1 MMTKNIMKSD
11 RQMKTNTNKRRAGF
25 LFVALLCAFPGS
37 ILAQERMSLYVGEVK
52 VIRVGDVDRVA
63 VGDGKLLSTS
73 ILKNGQLIILAEA
86 EGETKLHIWTIDQK
100 ERQIKVMIGKN
111 DAQRQVEEIRSLL
124 RGLPGVTVR
133 IVGGR
138 PVVEGTVDSG
148 GSSLLEAIG
157 AIYKDMINLT
167 NLAQVG
173 NQKMI
178 YMNVQ
183 ITEFNTNRLS
193 ELGINWLT
201 NINGPSGGYATENTD
216 NSNSISVL
224 TNASSP
230 LNVAQGGP
238 ITANR
243 SLSYF
248 GIATEITSKI
258 NFAINSGDAM
268 LLASPVLSARSG
280 GEAEFL
286 SGGEVPIPVSNG
298 LGDTSVEFK
307 EFGIILRIKPRA
319 DNAGNI
325 VAQVETELSTVDDS
339 LAVNNTPGFRTRKTS
354 TDVSLRN
361 GQTLILSKLVSNE
374 ISKNAT
380 GVMWLSKI
388 PVLGALFR
396 SSNFRNAKSELVIFV
411 TPHIFDADSEV
422 NREAIARAEELKDKF
437 LKSVDRK
444 ESILD

>member
-1 MMTKNIMKSD
+1 MKSD
-11 RQMKTNTNKRRAGF
+11 RLMKTIKVNDRRCK
-25 LFVALLCAFPGS
+25 ALLALILCAFS
-37 ILAQERMSLYVGEVK
+37 MQALAQERMHLYVGEVR
-52 VIRVGDVDRVA
+52 VIRVGEVDRVA
-63 VGDGKLLSTS
+63 VGNGSLLSTS
-73 ILKNGQLIILAEA
+73 ILKNGQLIILAES
-86 EGETKLHIWTIDQK
+86 EGETKLHIWTMDKK
-100 ERQIKVMIGKN
+100 ERQIKVTISKG
-111 DAQRQVEEIRSLL
+111 DANRQVGEIQSLL

-201 NINGPSGGYATENTD
+201 NINGPSGGYASENVE
-216 NSNSISVL
+216 SGAISVL
-224 TNASSP
+224 TNSSNP
-230 LNVAQGGP
+230 LSVGQGGP
-238 ITANR
+238 TNASNT
-243 SLSYF
+243 LSYF

-258 NFAINSGDAM
+258 NIAINSGDAL

-325 VAQVETELSTVDDS
+325 VAEVETELSTVDDS

-361 GQTLILSKLVSNE
+361 GQTLVLSKLVSNE
-374 ISKNAT
+374 ISKNTT
-380 GVMWLSKI
+380 GIIGLSKI
-388 PVLGALFR
+388 PILGALFR

-411 TPHIFDADSEV
+411 TPHIFDSDSEI
-422 NREAIARAEELKDKF
+422 NRESIARSEELRNRFLGVIKKDK
-437 LKSVDRK
+437 D
-444 ESILD
+444 ILD

>member
-1 MMTKNIMKSD
+1 MK
-11 RQMKTNTNKRRAGF
+11 NTNKIKERCQI
-25 LFVALLCAFPGS
+25 LLALILCAVCTQA
-37 ILAQERMSLYVGEVK
+37 LAQERMALYVGEVK
-52 VIRVGDVDRVA
+52 VIRVGSVDRVA
-63 VGDGKLLSTS
+63 VGNGDLLSTS

-86 EGETKLHIWTIDQK
+86 EGETKLHIWTTDQK
-100 ERQIKVMIGKN
+100 ERQIKVFISKG
-111 DAQRQVEEIRSLL
+111 DAGRQVSEIQSLL

-138 PVVEGTVDSG
+138 PVIEGTVDSG

-157 AIYKDMINLT
+157 GVYKDMINLT

-201 NINGPSGGYATENTD
+201 NINGPSGGYASENTD

-224 TNASSP
+224 TNAESP
-230 LNVAQGGP
+230 LSVAQGGP
-238 ITANR
+238 ITANQ

-258 NFAINSGDAM
+258 NLALNSGDAL

-325 VAQVETELSTVDDS
+325 VAEVETELSTVDDS

-374 ISKNAT
+374 VSKNTT
-380 GVMWLSKI
+380 GIIGLSKI
-388 PVLGALFR
+388 PILGALFR

-411 TPHIFDADSEV
+411 TPQIIDSDSEV
-422 NREAIARAEELKDKF
+422 NRESIARAEELKNKFFGAIKKDK
-437 LKSVDRK
+437 D
-444 ESILD
+444 ILD

>member
-1 MMTKNIMKSD
+1 MK
-11 RQMKTNTNKRRAGF
+11 NTNKIKERCQI
-25 LFVALLCAFPGS
+25 LLALVLCAVYAQA
-37 ILAQERMSLYVGEVK
+37 LAQERMALYVGEVK
-52 VIRVGDVDRVA
+52 VIRVGSVDRVA
-63 VGDGKLLSTS
+63 VGNGDLLSTS

-86 EGETKLHIWTIDQK
+86 EGETKLHIWTTDQK
-100 ERQIKVMIGKN
+100 ERQIKVLISKG
-111 DAQRQVEEIRSLL
+111 DAGRQVSEIQSLL
-124 RGLPGVTVR
+124 RGLPGVSVR

-138 PVVEGTVDSG
+138 PVIEGTVDSG

-157 AIYKDMINLT
+157 GIYKDMINLT

-201 NINGPSGGYATENTD
+201 NLNGPSGGYASENTD

-224 TNASSP
+224 TNAGNP
-230 LNVAQGGP
+230 LSVAQGGP
-238 ITANR
+238 ITANQ
-243 SLSYF
+243 SLNYF

-258 NFAINSGDAM
+258 NLALNSGDAL

-325 VAQVETELSTVDDS
+325 VAEVETELSTVDDS

-374 ISKNAT
+374 ISKNTT
-380 GVMWLSKI
+380 GIIGLSKI
-388 PVLGALFR
+388 PILGALFR

-411 TPHIFDADSEV
+411 TPQIIDSDSEV
-422 NREAIARAEELKDKF
+422 NRESIARAEELKNKFFGAVKKDK
-437 LKSVDRK
+437 D
-444 ESILD
+444 ILD

>member
-1 MMTKNIMKSD
+1 MKNI
-11 RQMKTNTNKRRAGF
+11 NTIKGCGK
-25 LFVALLCAFPGS
+25 ALLAF
-37 ILAQERMSLYVGEVK
+37 ILCVLSTQALAVERMQLYVGEVK
-52 VIRVGDVDRVA
+52 VLKVGEVDRVA
-63 VGDGKLLSTS
+63 VGNGKLLSTS
-73 ILKNGQLIILAEA
+73 ILKNGQLIILAEE
-86 EGETKLHIWTIDQK
+86 EGETKVHIWTIDKK
-100 ERQIKVMIGKN
+100 ERQIKVTISKA
-111 DAQRQVEEIRSLL
+111 DAPRQVGEIQSLL
-124 RGLPGVTVR
+124 KGLPGVTVR

-178 YMNVQ
+178 YMTVQ

-193 ELGINWLT
+193 ELGINWST
-201 NINGPSGGYATENTD
+201 NINGPSGGYASENTD

-224 TNASSP
+224 TNAGSP
-230 LNVAQGGP
+230 LSVAQGGP
-238 ITANR
+238 ITANA

-258 NFAINSGDAM
+258 NIAINSGDAM

-325 VAQVETELSTVDDS
+325 VAEVETELSTVDDS

-354 TDVSLRN
+354 TDVSLRD
-361 GQTLILSKLVSNE
+361 GQTLVLSKLVSNE
-374 ISKNAT
+374 ISKNTT
-380 GVMWLSKI
+380 GVIGLSKI
-388 PVLGALFR
+388 PILGALFR

-411 TPHIFDADSEV
+411 TPHIIDADSEI
-422 NREAIARAEELKDKF
+422 NRESIARAEELKNKF
-437 LKSVDRK
+437 LGAIKKD
-444 ESILD
+444 EDILD

>member
-1 MMTKNIMKSD
+1 MK
-11 RQMKTNTNKRRAGF
+11 NTNNIKERCQV
-25 LFVALLCAFPGS
+25 LLALVLCAVCTQA
-37 ILAQERMSLYVGEVK
+37 LAQERMALYVGEVK
-52 VIRVGDVDRVA
+52 VIRVGSVDRVA
-63 VGDGKLLSTS
+63 VGNGDLLSTS

-86 EGETKLHIWTIDQK
+86 EGETKLHIWTTDQK
-100 ERQIKVMIGKN
+100 ERQIKVYISKG
-111 DAQRQVEEIRSLL
+111 DAGRQVSEIQSLL
-124 RGLPGVTVR
+124 HGLPGVSVR

-157 AIYKDMINLT
+157 GVYKDMINLT

-201 NINGPSGGYATENTD
+201 NINGPSGGYASE
-216 NSNSISVL
+216 NSNSRGSLSVL
-224 TNASSP
+224 TNASNP
-230 LNVAQGGP
+230 LSVGDVTPP
-238 ITANR
+238 ILTANK

-258 NFAINSGDAM
+258 NLAINSGDAL

-325 VAQVETELSTVDDS
+325 VAEVETELSTVDDS

-374 ISKNAT
+374 ISKNTT
-380 GVMWLSKI
+380 GIIGLSKI
-388 PVLGALFR
+388 PILGALFR
-396 SSNFRNAKSELVIFV
+396 SNNFRNARSELVIFV
-411 TPHIFDADSEV
+411 TPQIIDSDSEV
-422 NREAIARAEELKDKF
+422 NRESIARAEELKNKFFGAIKKDK
-437 LKSVDRK
+437 D
-444 ESILD
+444 ILE

>member
-1 MMTKNIMKSD
+1 
-11 RQMKTNTNKRRAGF
+11 
-25 LFVALLCAFPGS
+25 
-37 ILAQERMSLYVGEVK
+37 
-52 VIRVGDVDRVA
+52 
-63 VGDGKLLSTS
+63 
-73 ILKNGQLIILAEA
+73 
-86 EGETKLHIWTIDQK
+86 
-100 ERQIKVMIGKN
+100 
-111 DAQRQVEEIRSLL
+111 
-124 RGLPGVTVR
+124 
-133 IVGGR
+133 
-138 PVVEGTVDSG
+138 VVEGTVDSG

-157 AIYKDMINLT
+157 GVYKDMINLT

-201 NINGPSGGYATENTD
+201 NINGPSGGYASENTD

-224 TNASSP
+224 TNAASP
-230 LNVAQGGP
+230 LSVAQGGP
-238 ITANR
+238 VTANQ
-243 SLSYF
+243 SLNYF

-258 NFAINSGDAM
+258 NLAINSGDAL

-325 VAQVETELSTVDDS
+325 VAEVETELSTVDDS

-374 ISKNAT
+374 ISKNTT
-380 GVMWLSKI
+380 GIIGLSKI
-388 PVLGALFR
+388 PILGALFR
-396 SSNFRNAKSELVIFV
+396 SNNFRNARSELVIFV
-411 TPHIFDADSEV
+411 TPQIIDSDSEV
-422 NREAIARAEELKDKF
+422 NRESIARAEELKNKFFGAIKKDK
-437 LKSVDRK
+437 D
-444 ESILD
+444 ILE

>member
-1 MMTKNIMKSD
+1 MKN
-11 RQMKTNTNKRRAGF
+11 TNTIKGCGR
-25 LFVALLCAFPGS
+25 VLLTLILCTLCMQA
-37 ILAQERMSLYVGEVK
+37 LAQERMSLYVGEVK
-52 VIRVGDVDRVA
+52 VIRVGNVDRVA
-63 VGDGKLLSTS
+63 VGNGDLLSTS
-73 ILKNGQLIILAEA
+73 ILKNGQLIMLAEA
-86 EGETKLHIWTIDQK
+86 EGETKVHIWTLDKK
-100 ERQIKVMIGKN
+100 ERQIKVVISKG
-111 DAQRQVEEIRSLL
+111 DAARQVGEIQSLL
-124 RGLPGVTVR
+124 RGLPGVSVR

-183 ITEFNTNRLS
+183 ITEFNTNKLS
-193 ELGINWLT
+193 ELGINWST
-201 NINGPSGGYATENTD
+201 NINGPSGGYASENV
-216 NSNSISVL
+216 SNGGFISVL
-224 TNASSP
+224 TNASTP
-230 LNVAQGGP
+230 LTVLDTGP
-238 ITANR
+238 TNASNA
-243 SLSYF
+243 LSYF
-248 GIATEITSKI
+248 GVATEITSKI
-258 NFAINSGDAM
+258 NIAINNGDAL

-325 VAQVETELSTVDDS
+325 VAEVETELSTVDDS

-354 TDVSLRN
+354 TDVSLRD
-361 GQTLILSKLVSNE
+361 GQTLVLSKLVSNE
-374 ISKNAT
+374 ISRNTT
-380 GVMWLSKI
+380 GVIGLSKI
-388 PVLGALFR
+388 PILGALFR
-396 SSNFRNAKSELVIFV
+396 STNFRNAKSELVIFV
-411 TPHIFDADSEV
+411 TPQIFNSDSEI
-422 NREAIARAEELKDKF
+422 NRESIARAEELKNKF
-437 LKSVDRK
+437 LGTVKKD
-444 ESILD
+444 ENILD